1 MGAIMGVVAVP
12 LLFWAVLTAEGKTKY
27 RRMMFALMLSVG
39 LLFFSQARAG
49 ILAAVVSCCLTCVVL
64 RRYRLL
70 IQGAV
75 AFVCVASLAIA
86 LTPSAAA

>member
-1 MGAIMGVVAVP
+1 MH
-12 LLFWAVLTAEGKTKY
+12 
-27 RRMMFALMLSVG
+27 RRMLFALMLSIG

-49 ILAAVVSCCLTCVVL
+49 ILAAVVSCCLTCVAL

-75 AFVCVASLAIA
+75 AFVCVASLFLVLIPAEQMMDMPTRREETSLAGYAA
-86 LTPSAAA
+86 L